1 MSVQIEGRYDK
12 YDVWDN
18 ALILKI
24 NLELKIDEQWLGK
37 KIKAG
42 QVLPFFVIPR
52 IIYDVQLYKCAI
64 IDEKCD
70 QFGQGSVYRGEINW
84 LVIPCNALGSKFSC
98 TRTLE
103 LPITLDKELVEKLN
117 KIIEEGGRPAF
128 QVSFRGDP
136 YSYYVMPHVIVPVIS
151 TGEGVLEYLPI
162 TSITLR
168 DNYIILSSDDVKEIL
183 KRVKYFERVKVEVE
197 VKLPETTEG
206 LPKPLVDAVNT
217 LRNAQEYLRNLDFA
231 RAIEACRNA
240 LHEITYVPKEGS
252 QDDSKEG
259 GQKAKQGGE
268 RVINAEVKEAILNR
282 YEGDAR
288 KVYERV
294 LQDIEKI
301 IRKTLDIMNSFIHE
315 SGRVQFNPGI
325 NDATYL
331 CRQVI
336 EIINYLVELSR
347 GR

>member
-42 QVLPFFVIPR
+42 QVLPFFAIPR

-84 LVIPCNALGSKFSC
+84 LVIPCIALGGKFSC

-128 QVSFRGDP
+128 QVSFSYDP
-136 YSYYVMPHVIVPVIS
+136 YYVMPHVIVPVMF
-151 TGEGVLEYLPI
+151 TGEGLLEYLPI

-168 DNYIILSSDDVKEIL
+168 DKYIILSSDDVKEIL
-183 KRVKYFERVKVEVE
+183 NSVKYFEMVKVEVE

-206 LPKPLVDAVNT
+206 LPKPLVDAVKA
-217 LRNAQEYLRNLDFA
+217 LRAAFNDINNLDFA
-231 RAIEACRNA
+231 SAVIKCRSA
-240 LHEITYVPKEGS
+240 MEYITKREKRNGR
-252 QDDSKEG
+252 DTK
-259 GQKAKQGGE
+259 
-268 RVINAEVKEAILNR
+268 VIKDEVKNAILSR
-282 YEGDAR
+282 YEGAA
-288 KVYERV
+288 KGVYEDV
-294 LQDIEKI
+294 LKALEVTIRDIYDMMSK
-301 IRKTLDIMNSFIHE
+301 FIHPD
-315 SGRVQFNPGI
+315 SDKVKFNPRMV
-325 NDATYL
+325 DAIYIF
-331 CRQVI
+331 RQTVD
-336 EIINYLVELSR
+336 IINYLVELSR
-347 GR
+347 V